1 MGKDEF
7 QFMVEGMVSDLIQ
20 LLMER
25 RGLSMTEA
33 FDTVYRS
40 RTYENILNP
49 DTRLYFQSP
58 GYVYSYLAVT
68 ITEQQRLV
76 PEGASLCYEY
86 NRG

>member
-58 GYVYSYLAVT
+58 GYVCKHSIKYDC
-68 ITEQQRLV
+68 QFD
-76 PEGASLCYEY
+76 
-86 NRG
+86 